1 MSSISANKSYF
12 APLEKI
18 DHYTELIDRGAV
30 AADSQTLTMG
40 QSQAREAVKLFIS
53 LINLTYEF

>member
-1 MSSISANKSYF
+1 M
-12 APLEKI
+12 
-18 DHYTELIDRGAV
+18 